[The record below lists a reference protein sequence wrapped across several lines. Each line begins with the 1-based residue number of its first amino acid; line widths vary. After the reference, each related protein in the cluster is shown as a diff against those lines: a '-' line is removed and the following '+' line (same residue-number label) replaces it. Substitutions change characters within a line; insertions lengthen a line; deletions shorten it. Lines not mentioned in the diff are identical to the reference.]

1 MIVPLP
7 QVATWVARS
16 HLRSTPFRSRLFISD
31 RVHDAFAPT
40 SLSAVVI

>member
-7 QVATWVARS
+7 QVATWVACS
-16 HLRSTPFRSRLFISD
+16 HLPPRPFRSPLFISD

-40 SLSAVVI
+40 SLSAAVI